1 MQKGCPKCGRMID
14 SQYEI
19 CPNCKY
25 DFKEIDSFF
34 KNVEEKKYSE
44 EQKYGGFIKRLIA
57 GLIDIDIMAIIW
69 YMISFYLKGN
79 ILLPSVVI
87 TIIYILSNAILER
100 SSWRGSLGK
109 KILELEV
116 TDEYENPI
124 TFPKAI
130 VRNTCKIAN
139 VLTLGIGFLTC
150 VAPPYKQTLG
160 DRLSGT
166 LVLNKQKFHEE
177 KHIDTAPIYKRALA
191 FIIDIIVI
199 VLLILGKNEI
209 IKYMANNNIYKVTEE
224 INNLI
229 TVIIA
234 LAYFPINEGER
245 GETVGKRIIKIQLV
259 NLNDK
264 KITYVKAFIRML
276 LIITDIFTFG
286 FLLPLGSNKNQT
298 LKDMITKTVVI
309 NH

>member
-69 YMISFYLKGN
+69 YIISFYLKGN
-79 ILLPSVVI
+79 ILLSSVVI
-87 TIIYILSNAILER
+87 TIIYVLSNAILER

-139 VLTLGIGFLTC
+139 VLTLGIGFLTSSINVFFKDMNNI
-150 VAPPYKQTLG
+150 VAICLQFG
-160 DRLSGT
+160 IW
-166 LVLNKQKFHEE
+166 F
-177 KHIDTAPIYKRALA
+177 APIMYDESIFESRARIVTTIIKFNPIYYIVTGYRNAMLHDG
-191 FIIDIIVI
+191 FIIDPILTIYYWTVTIII
-199 VLLILGKNEI
+199 LIIGYRI
-209 IKYMANNNIYKVTEE
+209 F
-224 INNLI
+224 NNL
-229 TVIIA
+229 
-234 LAYFPINEGER
+234 R
-245 GETVGKRIIKIQLV
+245 C
-259 NLNDK
+259 
-264 KITYVKAFIRML
+264 
-276 LIITDIFTFG
+276 
-286 FLLPLGSNKNQT
+286 
-298 LKDMITKTVVI
+298 KDTISQVLSR
-309 NH
+309 